1 MGTFETASLDTLAQL
16 GTNPKTDPKD
26 IGFLV
31 KRARAKTFTVP
42 LSINLASLN
51 TDLKKSYWN
60 SYYCNHTL
68 TQEGNK
74 ITGKYCNN
82 RWCSVCNRI
91 RTRNLIEGYHAPL
104 VKLNDKQFVTLTLP
118 NCTGGKL
125 RETIDFMLQSCK
137 KVQEVFKKRHLR
149 GKQDWQLVG
158 IRKLECTYNYKTS
171 TYHPHFHFLV
181 EGEVAA
187 KELVNEW
194 LKRVPTALRQAQDY
208 RKADEGAETELFK
221 YFAKIVTKTEKGF
234 TTFVEPLDVI
244 FTAMRGLR
252 VFQPIGL
259 KKDVSEDIDD
269 QDSQEVDGIEE
280 RCAEWK
286 WVKRGHDW
294 VDKST
299 GEVLTG
305 YIPSDSMNR
314 LIDNMIIRP
323 KSTDTETITVLQ
335 NDKKMENQNSIVPF
349 EGQEIRK
356 IWHDEQWYFSVV
368 DIIYNLTD
376 SPNPKNYWSVLK
388 NRDPQ
393 TLTVCKSFKMKAVDG
408 AMRKTDCAN
417 TEGVF
422 RIIMS
427 IPSPKA
433 EPLKLWLASL
443 GKQAIDEAENPELL
457 SERQAE
463 LYKAKGYS
471 DEWVKRRMQTIETR
485 KELTDEWKQ
494 RGVKEHQE
502 YAILTATIAK
512 GTFGLTPSEHKD
524 LKGLDRQNL
533 RDHMTPLE
541 LIFTALSE
549 ELTRGKAVELDAQG
563 FAENYEAA
571 EIGGKLTGEFVTRVE
586 STGRKVVSEA
596 NYLDAKNDEDEK
608 LPNGQ

>member
-16 GTNPKTDPKD
+16 VTDPKD
-26 IGFLV
+26 IGFLGR
-31 KRARAKTFTVP
+31 RARAKTFTAP
-42 LSINLASLN
+42 LSVKLASLN
-51 TDLKKSYWN
+51 SDLKKSYWN
-60 SYYCNHTL
+60 SYYCNDSL

-91 RTRNLIEGYHAPL
+91 RTAKLIQGYNVPL
-104 VKLNDKQFVTLTLP
+104 SELEDKQFVTLTLP
-118 NCTGGKL
+118 NCEGIEL
-125 RETIDFMLQSCK
+125 RKTIDFMLKTVKTIQDVIK
-137 KVQEVFKKRHLR
+137 MRHHR

-158 IRKLECTYNYKTS
+158 IRKLECTFNHKTS
-171 TYHPHFHFLV
+171 TYHPHFHFLI

-194 LKRVPTALRQAQDY
+194 LKRVPGTSSKAQDV
-208 RKADEGAETELFK
+208 RKADKGAETELFK
-221 YFAKIVTKTEKGF
+221 YFSKIVTKTEKGF

-244 FTAMRGLR
+244 FTSMRGLR

-259 KKDVSEDIDD
+259 KKDVSEDIEDIITEEI
-269 QDSQEVDGIEE
+269 SGIEE
-280 RCAEWK
+280 KFVDWK
-286 WVKRGHDW
+286 WFKHDW

-314 LIDNMIIRP
+314 LIDNIITRP
-323 KSTDTETITVLQ
+323 QHIDNDTFTVLQ
-335 NDKKMENQNSIVPF
+335 NNKKMEDELTPF
-349 EGQEIRK
+349 QGKEIRK
-356 IWHDEQWYFSVV
+356 VWHNDEWFFSVIDV
-368 DIIYNLTD
+368 IGVLTD
-376 SPNPKNYWSVLK
+376 SKSATHYWSMLK
-388 NRDPQ
+388 KRENQ
-393 TLTVCKSFKMKAVDG
+393 LVTICYSLKLMALDG
-408 AMRKTDCAN
+408 RQRSTDCAN

-427 IPSPKA
+427 VPSPKA

-494 RGVKEHQE
+494 RGVKENQE

-512 GTFGLTPSEHKD
+512 GTFGLTPNEHKD

-533 RDHMTPLE
+533 RDHMTPIE
-541 LIFTALSE
+541 LIFTALGE
-549 ELTRGKAVELDAQG
+549 EATRIIVKEEDAQG
-563 FAENYEAA
+563 FNENHDAA
-571 EIGGKLTGEFVTRVE
+571 AKGGEIAGDSRRLLEKKTGT
-586 STGRKVVSEA
+586 KVISGA
-596 NYLDAKNDEDEK
+596 NYLGAKNDENTE
-608 LPNGQ
+608 LPSNE